1 MRNTMT
7 SPMLE
12 PLSQTNL
19 EPVEPIEDIRGRKV
33 RDRDNRD
40 FGKVDDVYVDP
51 SERRARFISVKSGDI
66 LGIGGTRHLVPVE
79 ALSIEGDDVV
89 VNATTDEINRGPR
102 IDPGRQ
108 DLDPEAPAVHQTS
121 VNGSSPIVLEV
132 YEHYTVKDPFWSASY
147 ELPRWH

>member
-7 SPMLE
+7 SPVLE

-19 EPVEPIEDIRGRKV
+19 QPVEPIEDIRGRKV
-33 RDRDNRD
+33 RDRDYRD
-40 FGKVDDVYVDP
+40 FGKVDEVYVDP

-66 LGIGGTRHLVPVE
+66 LGIGGTRHLIPVE
-79 ALSIEGDDVV
+79 ALTIDGADVV
-89 VNATTDEINRGPR
+89 VNSTTDEINRGPR

-108 DLDPEAPAVHQTS
+108 DLDPEAPAVNQAS

-132 YEHYTVKDPFWSASY
+132 YEHYAVKDPFWSATY
-147 ELPRWH
+147 QAPRWH

>member
-33 RDRDNRD
+33 RDRDHRD
-40 FGKVDDVYVDP
+40 FGKVEDVYVDP
-51 SERRARFISVKSGDI
+51 SARRARFISVKSGDI
-66 LGIGGTRHLVPVE
+66 LGMGGTRHLVPVE

-102 IDPGRQ
+102 IDPGRK
-108 DLDPEAPAVHQTS
+108 DLDPEAPAVHQTG

-132 YEHYTVKDPFWSASY
+132 YEHYAVRDPFWSTSY
-147 ELPRWH
+147 QTPRWH

>member
-12 PLSQTNL
+12 PLSHTDL
-19 EPVEPIEDIRGRKV
+19 GLADPREDVRGWKV

-40 FGKVDDVYVDP
+40 FGKVDDVYLDP

-66 LGIGGTRHLVPVE
+66 LGIGGHRHLIPVE
-79 ALSIEGDDVV
+79 ALTIEGDDVV
-89 VNATTDEINRGPR
+89 VNATTDQINEGPR
-102 IDPGRQ
+102 IDPNRQ
-108 DLDPEAPAVHQTS
+108 DLDPAAPTIDQAS

-132 YEHYTVKDPFWSASY
+132 YEFYAVSDPFWSPTYA
-147 ELPRWH
+147 PPTWH